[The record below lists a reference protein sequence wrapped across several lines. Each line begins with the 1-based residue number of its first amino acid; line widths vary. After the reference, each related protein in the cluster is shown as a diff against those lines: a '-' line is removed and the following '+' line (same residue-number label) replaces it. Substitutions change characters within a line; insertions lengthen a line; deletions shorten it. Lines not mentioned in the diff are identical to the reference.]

1 MMLYLISCNERQS
14 SSTLS
19 NLWVVV
25 ILHFLMVNN
34 YLNFF
39 FVFLKWNNDLN
50 ILIKKMTWLFTFCS
64 KIEVAYQEAVA
75 LKRQEELIREE
86 EASWLAETEL
96 KAKKASDKEKK
107 SKKKQVLSLHMFMV
121 FDYTVKI
128 SDIFFIYNLLEH
140 LFN

>member
-1 MMLYLISCNERQS
+1 
-14 SSTLS
+14 
-19 NLWVVV
+19 
-25 ILHFLMVNN
+25 
-34 YLNFF
+34 
-39 FVFLKWNNDLN
+39 
-50 ILIKKMTWLFTFCS
+50 MTWLFTFCS

-107 SKKKQVLSLHMFMV
+107 SKKKQVLSLHMIMV

-128 SDIFFIYNLLEH
+128 SEIFFIYNLREH
-140 LFN
+140 LFKWGYRSLFLKKAPAALVLEFESLLSAI

>member
-1 MMLYLISCNERQS
+1 MMLYLILCNERQS
-14 SSTLS
+14 SSILS

-107 SKKKQVLSLHMFMV
+107 SKKKQVLSLHMIMV

-128 SDIFFIYNLLEH
+128 SEIFFIYNLREH
-140 LFN
+140 LFK